1 MKKTIYPEQ
10 DGDKRMK
17 THNILAI
24 FSLAIIFTI
33 AGCLTFSSTQKPTA
47 MKMETAIER
56 QISAKY
62 PCIRGPLYNNQEILL
77 CPAHQNDIERVYT
90 IYSHFADEHKTTE
103 NDIIT
108 LPEILV
114 TP

>member
-1 MKKTIYPEQ
+1 MKKTIYPEE
-10 DGDKRMK
+10 DGDKHMK

-24 FSLAIIFTI
+24 FSLAIVFTI
-33 AGCLTFSSTQKPTA
+33 AGCLAFSPTQKPVA
-47 MKMETAIER
+47 MKMETEIEH

-90 IYSHFADEHKTTE
+90 IYSQFTDVNKTTE
-103 NDIIT
+103 NDIIA